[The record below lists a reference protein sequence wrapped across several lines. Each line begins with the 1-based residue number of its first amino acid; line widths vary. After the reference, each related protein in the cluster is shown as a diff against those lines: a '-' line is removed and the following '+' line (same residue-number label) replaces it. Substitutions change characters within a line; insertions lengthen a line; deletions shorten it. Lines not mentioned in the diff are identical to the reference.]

1 MSFSARGGAKGDER
15 RSQVNEGAVVQGF
28 AFPSDAKRA
37 EVVVPAVGSL
47 DDPPARLSS
56 HAPDEWL
63 LASPS
68 NVWDDASIADFAFGV
83 GVVEAFVQ
91 AEVRG
96 PTRPA
101 RCPKYDGVQRRAGH
115 PLVVDIRCGD
125 LDGDG
130 NAASV
135 GQDVAFGAEFCAIGR
150 IGARVVPPFGAFTL
164 ALSSEHHFRSTPTR
178 SS

>member
-1 MSFSARGGAKGDER
+1 
-15 RSQVNEGAVVQGF
+15 VNEREVGGPFSLVTNEQ
-28 AFPSDAKRA
+28 PA
-37 EVVVPAVGSL
+37 EEIVPAVGSL
-47 DDPPARLSS
+47 DDPPARLSA

-101 RCPKYDGVQRRAGH
+101 RCPKDDGVQRRAGH

-150 IGARVVPPFGAFTL
+150 MGARVVPPFGAFTL